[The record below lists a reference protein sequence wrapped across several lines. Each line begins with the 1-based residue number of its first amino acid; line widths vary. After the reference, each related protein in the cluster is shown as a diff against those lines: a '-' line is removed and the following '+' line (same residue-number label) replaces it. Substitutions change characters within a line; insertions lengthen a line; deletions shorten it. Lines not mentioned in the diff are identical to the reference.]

1 MVNKLLDDAIDELQ
15 YLEPGEIVL
24 VKDLFKGY
32 VWGRI
37 DRNIRLRLGILF
49 LNHINSNPSL
59 GVIALEKTSSNQ
71 QKYKKL

>member
-1 MVNKLLDDAIDELQ
+1 MVNKLLENAIDELQ
-15 YLEPGEIVL
+15 YLESGEVVL